1 MFRKYETDYNPKI
14 DFKVINLLNPK
25 HDVINNYF
33 EKVKIFKYDFP
44 YVSEQGRWFKKIKNI
59 YFYLVENEILT
70 IDSFVYAAKEL
81 ESEVDYEKVN
91 KIVSYIFTGDAPKDS
106 VWLLKEIW
114 KEKPIGTYSYVL
126 AVLAMNSFLK
136 KNHYI
141 PMIFLDRYNSF
152 INKMIDENITFESLY
167 YVLSIF
173 EDMSLKYVDKYDL
186 IDKKTV
192 ISRIVNNKDTLITKF
207 NVKTIWLF
215 GSFVRDEAT
224 EYSDVD
230 LYVDFSTNKTEAE
243 FNEFKDY
250 MEKILKRRTDIHI
263 EGKVYERFAPN
274 GKESREVVFSVD
286 RTKC

>member
-33 EKVKIFKYDFP
+33 EKVKIFKYDAP
-44 YVSEQGRWFKKIKNI
+44 SVSEQGRWFKKIKNI
-59 YFYLVENEILT
+59 YIYLVENQILT
-70 IDSFVYAAKEL
+70 VDSFVYAAKEL

-91 KIVSYIFTGDAPKDS
+91 KIVSCIFTGDAPKDS

-141 PMIFLDRYNSF
+141 PMIFIDRYNSF
-152 INKMIDENITFESLY
+152 INKMIDENITYESLFY
-167 YVLSIF
+167 ILSIF

-192 ISRIVNNKDTLITKF
+192 ISRIVNNKDTLITDK
-207 NVKTIWLF
+207 NIPVKNFKWWY
-215 GSFVRDEAT
+215 G
-224 EYSDVD
+224 
-230 LYVDFSTNKTEAE
+230 LY
-243 FNEFKDY
+243 
-250 MEKILKRRTDIHI
+250 
-263 EGKVYERFAPN
+263 N
-274 GKESREVVFSVD
+274 GKLIVNTLNNLPDDMIVIPVRNLQHNVNKPCDTLIIHNNLVYFNNSEVNLLLPY
-286 RTKC
+286 KQ